1 MSLSIEILQ
10 LFTFRATDVD
20 DLMMNTIGALV
31 GYGIAKL
38 ILRKNGK
45 AEDKDRD
52 GIKLVAMIVI
62 FQFEHIGLDQQ
73 DGKEKWGVALI
84 LSTMVQSFSKKG
96 LKYKFYIVKYRY
108 RSLDEKIIGGL
119 IHYGIF

>member
-20 DLMMNTIGALV
+20 DLIMNTTGALV

-52 GIKLVAMIVI
+52 GIKLVAMIFI
-62 FQFEHIGLDQQ
+62 IGLVIVFVRYPFM
-73 DGKEKWGVALI
+73 EFLLKW
-84 LSTMVQSFSKKG
+84 
-96 LKYKFYIVKYRY
+96 LK
-108 RSLDEKIIGGL
+108 LA
-119 IHYGIF
+119 

>member
-1 MSLSIEILQ
+1 MVMFIPFGGFLPIYFKQFQKVGATVFAGFLMSLSIEILQ

-38 ILRKNGK
+38 ILRKNRK

-52 GIKLVAMIVI
+52 GIKLVAMIFI
-62 FQFEHIGLDQQ
+62 IGLVIVFVRYPFM
-73 DGKEKWGVALI
+73 EFLLKW
-84 LSTMVQSFSKKG
+84 
-96 LKYKFYIVKYRY
+96 LK
-108 RSLDEKIIGGL
+108 LA
-119 IHYGIF
+119 